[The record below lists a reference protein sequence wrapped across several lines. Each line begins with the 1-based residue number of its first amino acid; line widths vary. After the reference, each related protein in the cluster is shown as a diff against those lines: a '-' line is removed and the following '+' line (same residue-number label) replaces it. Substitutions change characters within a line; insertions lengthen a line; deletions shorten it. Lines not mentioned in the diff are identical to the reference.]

1 MKRNLVILIG
11 VLVCLFITATA
22 RAEGSVTSDGKGN
35 CVTVTFYYD
44 DQGKYIGVTTTVAMC
59 DLPAGVYPFRIATT
73 GPGGESPTGPT
84 PLDPTTLRPL
94 AAASADAKLSLR
106 VLEVVRAADRKIA
119 QSKPAPLARDYV
131 EKLRKGKQITVD
143 VPNGYL
149 SPKMMDAMRK

>member
-1 MKRNLVILIG
+1 
-11 VLVCLFITATA
+11 
-22 RAEGSVTSDGKGN
+22 
-35 CVTVTFYYD
+35 
-44 DQGKYIGVTTTVAMC
+44 
-59 DLPAGVYPFRIATT
+59 
-73 GPGGESPTGPT
+73 
-84 PLDPTTLRPL
+84 L